1 MELLLLLTYAGIA
14 IAIFKIFR
22 IPANAFTLLT
32 AVLGGLA
39 LIGAL
44 LLGMNY
50 NHPFSNQGRF
60 YFVTTPITPTVA
72 GRVVEVPVQPN
83 VPVKAGDV
91 LFRIEPERYE
101 NAVKAK
107 EAALADAQQV
117 AEQLKAASS
126 TASNNAKA
134 AVSARDAALDVY
146 SRSKQLIAAGAI
158 SQAQFKQTEERYFGA
173 RSQADAAQAEAQRA
187 FLEASSAI
195 EGVNTD
201 VARIKSEL
209 DTARFDL
216 EQTVVRAPTDGVV
229 LQLFL
234 RPGMYAVPLPLRPV
248 MVFMS
253 AEPPRFVAAFLQNSS
268 QRITEGAEAEV
279 ILPAVPGRFFKAR
292 VLSTGAYIPQGQL
305 QPSGTLVDPEQI
317 RGEGRVIVQLHFEDD
332 LSKFQIVPGSI
343 GDVAIYTHHM
353 HHLAIMRKILLRM
366 KSWTNFI
373 FGDGHAGGSGGGS
386 H

>member
-32 AVLGGLA
+32 AVLGGIA

-60 YFVTTPITPTVA
+60 YFTTTPIVPTVG
-72 GRVVEVPVQPN
+72 GRVTEVPVQPN

-107 EAALADAQQV
+107 EAALADALQV

-126 TASNNAKA
+126 TAANNAKA
-134 AVSARDAALDVY
+134 AAAARDAAQDIYV
-146 SRSKQLIAAGAI
+146 RSKKLIESGAI
-158 SQAQFKQTEERYFGA
+158 SQAQFKQSEERFFGA
-173 RSQADAAQAEAQRA
+173 RSQADAAQAEAERA
-187 FLEASSAI
+187 ALEASSAI

-234 RPGMYAVPLPLRPV
+234 RPGMYAVPMPLRPV
-248 MVFMS
+248 IVFMH
-253 AEPPRFVAAFLQNSS
+253 AERPVFAAAFLQNSS
-268 QRITEGAEAEV
+268 QRIFEGAEAEV
-279 ILPAVPGRFFKAR
+279 ILPAVPGRFFKAK
-292 VLSTGAYIPQGQL
+292 VIGTGAYIPQGQL

-317 RGEGRVIVQLHFEDD
+317 RGEGRVIVGLRFEDD
-332 LSKFQIVPGSI
+332 LSKFQIVPGSV
-343 GDVAIYTHHM
+343 GNAAIYTHHM
-353 HHLAIMRKILLRM
+353 HHLAVMRKILLRM

-373 FGDGHAGGSGGGS
+373 FGDGHASGGGG